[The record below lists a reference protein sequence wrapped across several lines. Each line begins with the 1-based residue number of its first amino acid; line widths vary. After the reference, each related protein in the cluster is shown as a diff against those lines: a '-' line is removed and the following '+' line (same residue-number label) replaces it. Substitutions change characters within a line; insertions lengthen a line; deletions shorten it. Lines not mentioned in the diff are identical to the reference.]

1 MHHRR
6 FLWAGLFAFVSIFIS
21 SQLFA
26 QGDVVEKRQ
35 KLMKSNGA
43 ASKALKR
50 AVEEKDYATVELKAK
65 EIAGNMDKV
74 LDLFPKGSTSEK
86 SRSKPEIW
94 DRWDEFSKVPAKVK
108 VSALE
113 LGSAAAAKDEAQV
126 RAKFETFSK
135 ACGSC
140 HKAFRKEVKKN
151 GG

>member
-1 MHHRR
+1 MQHSK
-6 FLWAGLFAFVSIFIS
+6 FLGAGLAVLLSFFMASE
-21 SQLFA
+21 LFA
-26 QGDVVEKRQ
+26 QADVIEKRQ
-35 KLMKSNGA
+35 KLMKSNSA
-43 ASKALKR
+43 ASKALKK

-65 EIAGNMDKV
+65 EVAGNMDKV
-74 LDLFPKGSTSEK
+74 LDLFPKDSTSEK
-86 SRSKPEIW
+86 SRALPAIW
-94 DRWDEFSKVPAKVK
+94 EKWDEFSKVPAKVK

-126 RAKFETFSK
+126 TAKFEAFSK